1 MPMHAP
7 IDERRQDAYLNLIE
21 QLIGCPNGEEPNI
34 LDAHPDLID
43 AGLVQTLVKVATTMA
58 HQGKQDTAQNLIHL
72 ARKLSKTLGFYPQ
85 TSKPSPINGEA
96 AWLDRP
102 E

>member
-1 MPMHAP
+1 MHPP
-7 IDERRQDAYLNLIE
+7 IDERRQNAYLNLID
-21 QLIGCPNGEEPNI
+21 QLIGCPNGEEPDV

-58 HQGKQDTAQNLIHL
+58 HQGNPDTAQNLVHV
-72 ARKLSKTLGFYPQ
+72 ARKLSRRLGFYAQ
-85 TSKPSPINGEA
+85 TSKPFSTKTEA
-96 AWLDRP
+96 SQLERP